1 MVGGP
6 GYPRIFH
13 KVKQRRENDA
23 QVTEGY
29 GDGGDL
35 CLYYVYRDGRRLYPR
50 ITRVYDLLQ
59 DILSAAICLGLDENR
74 DRCFSAD

>member
-23 QVTEGY
+23 QVTEDY
-29 GDGGDL
+29 RYGGDL
-35 CLYYVYRDGRRLYPR
+35 RLYYVHRDGRRLYPR
-50 ITRVYDLLQ
+50 IPRVYGLLQ
-59 DILSAAICLGLDENR
+59 DVLSAAVCLGLDQNR
-74 DRCFSAD
+74 DQCFSAY